1 MKKKLLSGIVL
12 AVTLAAL
19 VGSRSTTVAAEQA
32 SHLWS
37 VAVNLRYANGDIY
50 DIVIARGLE
59 TSQMS
64 AMLAD
69 CGRSHRQG
77 TVVWY
82 HCYPIPE

>member
-1 MKKKLLSGIVL
+1 MKKKLLSGVM
-12 AVTLAAL
+12 AVVMTAL
-19 VGSRSTTVAAEQA
+19 VGISSTGVAAQQA
-32 SHLWS
+32 SKLWS

-69 CGRSHRQG
+69 CGRAHKQG

>member
-1 MKKKLLSGIVL
+1 MKKKLLSGVVL
-12 AVTLAAL
+12 AAALGAL
-19 VGSRSTTVAAEQA
+19 VGIQSTRVAAAPA
-32 SHLWS
+32 SQLWS

-59 TSQMS
+59 TSEMS
-64 AMLAD
+64 SMLKD
-69 CGRSHRQG
+69 CGQAHKQG

>member
-1 MKKKLLSGIVL
+1 MKKKLLSGVIAVAMVVL
-12 AVTLAAL
+12 AGMSSTGLAAQQT
-19 VGSRSTTVAAEQA
+19 SK
-32 SHLWS
+32 LWS

-59 TSQMS
+59 TSEMS

-69 CGRSHRQG
+69 CGRAHKQG

>member
-1 MKKKLLSGIVL
+1 MKKKLLSGVMAVAMVVL
-12 AVTLAAL
+12 A
-19 VGSRSTTVAAEQA
+19 GINSTDVAAQQA
-32 SHLWS
+32 SKLWS

-59 TSQMS
+59 TSEMS
-64 AMLAD
+64 AMLQY
-69 CGRSHRQG
+69 CGQAHKQG

>member
-1 MKKKLLSGIVL
+1 MKKLLSGVVL
-12 AVTLAAL
+12 AVAL
-19 VGSRSTTVAAEQA
+19 SGLIGLHSTVASAAQ
-32 SHLWS
+32 SSKLWS

-59 TSQMS
+59 TSEMS
-64 AMLAD
+64 AMLKY
-69 CGRSHRQG
+69 CGQAHKQG

>member
-1 MKKKLLSGIVL
+1 MGVAMMALAGI
-12 AVTLAAL
+12 
-19 VGSRSTTVAAEQA
+19 SSTGVAAQQA
-32 SHLWS
+32 SNLWS

-59 TSQMS
+59 TREMS

-69 CGRSHRQG
+69 CGRAHKQG

>member
-1 MKKKLLSGIVL
+1 MKKKLLSGVVL
-12 AVTLAAL
+12 AAAMAAL
-19 VGSRSTTVAAEQA
+19 VGMQSTRVAAEQA
-32 SHLWS
+32 SKLWS

-59 TSQMS
+59 TSEMS
-64 AMLAD
+64 SMLTD
-69 CGRSHRQG
+69 CGRAHQQG

>member
-1 MKKKLLSGIVL
+1 MKKKLLSGVMGVAMMAL
-12 AVTLAAL
+12 A
-19 VGSRSTTVAAEQA
+19 GISSTGVAAQQA
-32 SHLWS
+32 SNLWS

-59 TSQMS
+59 TREMS

-69 CGRSHRQG
+69 CGRAHKQG

>member
-1 MKKKLLSGIVL
+1 M
-12 AVTLAAL
+12 AVVMTAL
-19 VGSRSTTVAAEQA
+19 VGISSTGVAAQQA
-32 SHLWS
+32 SNLWS

-59 TSQMS
+59 TREMS

-69 CGRSHRQG
+69 CGRAHKQG